1 MTDRPISERHLIA
14 DRIAQFIIENRLAS
28 PYGGDVSLSKV
39 TKRPCYTVAFSA
51 PRVLDGTVS
60 VYAPKF
66 INVHYI
72 TGYRALPHEDS
83 VVFTSEEDAVNFL
96 RLAFVEGKYDEAL
109 AIPTLPRKP
118 T

>member
-1 MTDRPISERHLIA
+1 MTEKPKSERHLIA
-14 DRIAQFIIENRLAS
+14 DRIAQFIVESDLKT

-39 TKRPCYTVAFSA
+39 TRRPCYTVAFSA

-66 INVHYI
+66 INVHYL

-83 VVFTSEEDAVNFL
+83 VVFTSEKDAVNFL
-96 RLAFVEGKYDEAL
+96 RLAFVEGRYDEAL
-109 AIPTLPRKP
+109 AIPTLPRRP
-118 T
+118 A